1 MDRKSKFSKPR
12 ARKARNKRRI
22 IGGVVLF
29 AIAGVFL
36 FAGYTY
42 YAAKNSVDKMFK
54 ESAVIKSNKEKDNS
68 LKSANVDSKFG
79 ILLMGV
85 DNDAEREKKEHLD
98 TTRADSLIYMVYDG
112 ENKKIDMVSL
122 PRDIW
127 TNIYDGTGNGT
138 VVNTAKINSAFAIG
152 EEDATIET
160 VQNYLNLPIDYYV
173 NINFTSFEKIID
185 AIGGVTVDVP
195 YDINEKYTSDNS
207 GKTLIPKGRQS
218 LNGEQALI
226 FARIRKMDTDVDR
239 GNR

>member
-1 MDRKSKFSKPR
+1 
-12 ARKARNKRRI
+12 
-22 IGGVVLF
+22 
-29 AIAGVFL
+29 
-36 FAGYTY
+36 
-42 YAAKNSVDKMFK
+42 
-54 ESAVIKSNKEKDNS
+54 
-68 LKSANVDSKFG
+68 
-79 ILLMGV
+79 MGV

-127 TNIYDGTGNGT
+127 TNIYDGTGNRT

-226 FARIRKMDTDVDR
+226 LLESVKWILTWTVAIGSKKSLKQPLVKH
-239 GNR
+239 

>member
-1 MDRKSKFSKPR
+1 MDRKSKFSKQR

-160 VQNYLNLPIDYYV
+160 VQNYLNLPID
-173 NINFTSFEKIID
+173 
-185 AIGGVTVDVP
+185 
-195 YDINEKYTSDNS
+195 
-207 GKTLIPKGRQS
+207 
-218 LNGEQALI
+218 
-226 FARIRKMDTDVDR
+226 
-239 GNR
+239 

>member
-1 MDRKSKFSKPR
+1 MDRKSKFSKQR

-22 IGGVVLF
+22 IGGVVLLRLQESF
-29 AIAGVFL
+29 ICRIYVL
-36 FAGYTY
+36 CC
-42 YAAKNSVDKMFK
+42 KNSVDKMFK

-138 VVNTAKINSAFAIG
+138 VVNTAKN
-152 EEDATIET
+152 
-160 VQNYLNLPIDYYV
+160 Q
-173 NINFTSFEKIID
+173 
-185 AIGGVTVDVP
+185 
-195 YDINEKYTSDNS
+195 
-207 GKTLIPKGRQS
+207 
-218 LNGEQALI
+218 
-226 FARIRKMDTDVDR
+226 
-239 GNR
+239 